1 MRVLR
6 VRVIVL
12 LCVVY
17 LSLVCLLY
25 QFLWRTHGIEN
36 SIDSLFDTPGQG
48 NSPQISNDVVQFN
61 FKRRNGPALQ
71 ENNRTLNKLV
81 NKTAMPDNI
90 ETEFDYEKTNK
101 NSSFD
106 FDESNSSPPLF
117 DLAGLSSPNYCIHA
131 FYYMW
136 YGNIAVD
143 GEYHHWNHKYLPHWK
158 EKITAKYPQ
167 GRHQPPDDI
176 GASFYPELGCYS
188 SSDPRTMEAHMYQFR
203 KAGIGVMSVSWYPEG
218 MSDDEGGPPDELI
231 PDLLNIAHKYG
242 VQVTLH
248 IEPYKNRTPLSVR
261 KDLEYIHKKYVSHPA
276 FFKLTR
282 QRPETEREESL
293 PLIYVYDSYLN
304 SAKEW
309 GDVLKV
315 GGTNSIRGS
324 EIDSVVLGL
333 LVEQKH
339 KQSIMEGGFD
349 GFYTYFASDRF
360 SYGSTI
366 ANWGALELFAREKGL
381 MFVPSFGPGY
391 NDERVRPW
399 NKPNSKPRQSGSYYR
414 KMFTA
419 AVRTGHL
426 PGGARKSKIISLT
439 SFNEWHEGTQIES
452 AVPKT
457 LDNLSYLD
465 YHPHGPD
472 FYLEL
477 TLEGSV
483 ELQCSVD

>member
-12 LCVVY
+12 LCLVY

-36 SIDSLFDTPGQG
+36 SIDSLFDSPGQG

-61 FKRRNGPALQ
+61 FKRHNGPALQ
-71 ENNRTLNKLV
+71 DNNGTLNILINRTALPEDTESEFKLPRLNKSL
-81 NKTAMPDNI
+81 
-90 ETEFDYEKTNK
+90 
-101 NSSFD
+101 SFD
-106 FDESNSSPPLF
+106 SVESPLLF
-117 DLAGLSSPNYCIHA
+117 DVAGLSPPNYCIHA
-131 FYYMW
+131 FYYLW
-136 YGNIAVD
+136 YGNSAVD
-143 GEYHHWNHKYLPHWK
+143 GEYRHWNHKYLPHWK
-158 EKITAKYPQ
+158 KEITAKYPQ
-167 GRHQPPDDI
+167 GRHKPPDDI

-188 SSDPRTMEAHMYQFR
+188 SSDPRTMEAHVYQFR
-203 KAGIGVMSVSWYPEG
+203 KAGIGIMSVSWYPEG

-231 PDLLNIAHKYG
+231 PELLNIAHKYG
-242 VQVTLH
+242 VKITLH

-261 KDLEYIHKKYVSHPA
+261 KDLEYIHKKYLSHPA
-276 FFKLTR
+276 FFKLK
-282 QRPETEREESL
+282 RPRSEANTETEESL
-293 PLIYVYDSYLN
+293 PLIYVYDSYLS

-315 GGTNSIRGS
+315 GGASSIRGS
-324 EIDSVVLGL
+324 KIDAVVLGL
-333 LVEQKH
+333 LVDRKH
-339 KQSIMEGGFD
+339 KQAIVEGGFD

-360 SYGSTI
+360 SFGSTI
-366 ANWGALELFAREKGL
+366 DSWGSMELFAREKGL

-399 NKPNSKPRQSGSYYR
+399 NKPNSKPRQNGSYYR
-414 KMFTA
+414 KMFAA
-419 AVRTGHL
+419 AVRSGYL
-426 PGGARKSKIISLT
+426 PGGVGGSKIVSLT

-457 LDNLSYLD
+457 SNNLSYLD

-477 TLEGSV
+477 TLEGS
-483 ELQCSVD
+483 LALRCSVL